1 MYVVYE
7 WGGGGEKIIK
17 IVRITRSSSTTG
29 VNVALR
35 VQETGGTGA
44 VCAAQACVEL
54 VKDVWL
60 DVNIY
65 IYIPTYGRIPL
76 HRRYCR
82 RIFIPSRGTGRQNNR
97 YARTDET

>member
-1 MYVVYE
+1 MNGE
-7 WGGGGEKIIK
+7 GGGEKIIK

-29 VNVALR
+29 VNVAPR

-76 HRRYCR
+76 YR